1 MRNTELTYDIAI
13 KLEDDT
19 MMVTKFRD
27 LDYDDAL
34 ELSEGIWNGTAPKPG
49 WAGVAVIDSNGD
61 VDSELEW

>member
-1 MRNTELTYDIAI
+1 
-13 KLEDDT
+13 LEDDT
-19 MMVTKFRD
+19 LMVTKFRD

-61 VDSELEW
+61 IDSELEW